1 MTKCKDVMT
10 RNPVVSV
17 ASDTVEHVAKLM
29 KAEDIG
35 PVPIVQDQNSKKLIG
50 IVTDRDLA
58 MKIVAEGRDPQRT
71 RVEEVM
77 TRDPV
82 TCHEGD
88 DLKEA
93 LDAMRKHQVRRIP
106 VIDNN
111 EHIVGIIAQADV
123 AIHEDA
129 KTTGK
134 VVEDISKP

>member
-1 MTKCKDVMT
+1 MTKCSELMT
-10 RNPVVSV
+10 KNPVVAV
-17 ASDTVEHVAKLM
+17 ASDTVEKVARLM

-35 PVPIVQDQNSKKLIG
+35 PVPIVQDKSSKKLIG

-58 MKIVAEGRDPQRT
+58 LKVVAEGRDPRST

-82 TCHEGD
+82 ACREGD
-88 DLKEA
+88 DLKKA
-93 LDAMRKHQVRRIP
+93 LDAMSKHQVRRIP
-106 VIDNN
+106 VVDNN
-111 EHIVGIIAQADV
+111 NEIVGIIAQADV
-123 AIHEDA
+123 ATHEDA